1 MSSSLRLFL
10 VVIGSVAAGAVA
22 TYLVV
27 RPAAPPVSA
36 VAAAAGPAEG
46 APVAPALAA
55 SATDVPAAP
64 TLVHSPALQG
74 DPAGEYVI
82 GSSDSTAAS
91 GTAEKALDMASIV
104 VGSGDAI
111 QGLRRATY
119 RLTLGGPLRRSVTA
133 VVDATLGIVVRD
145 DESGEEQ
152 GRVGG
157 VCYVKQ
163 RGAVLGCRHG
173 DAMLLQALHWM
184 HRGQLVKPLLD
195 SPWRI
200 SGSGAQMVNG
210 RVLNSISFEVPG
222 AAPSGEV
229 TAVATLDPRGRR
241 LLGVSV
247 NAVKIAGE
255 EPPNELPRPGA
266 KDKQGGSQPGGGP
279 GPGPEGDRAD
289 DRSGAAGQ
297 IALEFS
303 EPRSF
308 AGLQLAGTLRVRTP
322 LDGARGRDV
331 TVHVI
336 DVSRGGEVPKTA
348 PAFAVPKGLSSSS
361 RLHGTAMVFPLE
373 GHDQC
378 LSRLAKLSD
387 EVLLNAV
394 ADQFDAVEAFGP
406 LGGERS
412 EGVQLWLVPRWPSA
426 LTSPGVQP
434 HVASVPV
441 AVKVVGRFA
450 QVAVEQVPAEVAMV
464 LAEVEA
470 AGHKPAGGQRTTV
483 AYLDR
488 DPQSGRVTIRVDVP
502 VQ

>member
-10 VVIGSVAAGAVA
+10 VVIGSVAVGAAA
-22 TYLVV
+22 TYLAVK
-27 RPAAPPVSA
+27 PAAPPASA
-36 VAAAAGPAEG
+36 AAAAAGASEG

-55 SATDVPAAP
+55 SPTDVPAAP

-82 GSSDSTAAS
+82 GPGDSTAAS

-104 VGSGDAI
+104 VGPADAI

-133 VVDATLGIVVRD
+133 VVDATLGVVVRD

-152 GRVGG
+152 GRIGG

-163 RGAVLGCRHG
+163 RGAVVGCRHG
-173 DAMLLQALHWM
+173 DAMLMQALHWM
-184 HRGQLVKPLLD
+184 HRAQLVKPLLD

-200 SGSGAQMVNG
+200 SGSGAQMVNS

-222 AAPSGEV
+222 AAPSGEA

-241 LLGVSV
+241 LLGISV
-247 NAVKIAGE
+247 NAAKIEGE
-255 EPPNELPRPGA
+255 EPASELPRPSE
-266 KDKQGGSQPGGGP
+266 KNQQRDSQPGGGP
-279 GPGPEGDRAD
+279 GPDPAGDRAG
-289 DRSGAAGQ
+289 DRSGVAGQ

-303 EPRSF
+303 EPRAF

-361 RLHGTAMVFPLE
+361 RLHGTAMVFPLQ
-373 GHDQC
+373 GHEQC
-378 LSRLAKLSD
+378 LTRLAKLSD

-394 ADQFDAVEAFGP
+394 ADQFDALEAFGP
-406 LGGERS
+406 LGSAQG

-434 HVASVPV
+434 HVAAVPV

-450 QVAVEQVPAEVAMV
+450 QLTMDQVPAEVATV

-488 DPQSGRVTIRVDVP
+488 DPLSGRLTVRIDVP